1 MCLYKTLITIIHYIK
16 KIVTG
21 EVNAM
26 ELLEDFVRDP
36 YVFIQDNEVETLVKL
51 ARYASKEFF
60 NGVSIMEDKE
70 YDLLIDAIQEQNPKH
85 AFLKEVGA
93 PTLTKDKVD
102 LPFNMG
108 SMNKF
113 KPDNAQEL
121 GKWLGKHKGPYLISD
136 KLDGVSA
143 MLEIDKKNGTKLYS
157 RGNGVIG
164 TDISSLLKYLDISKV
179 INGIKGD
186 YVVIRGELI
195 MKKDNFKKYE
205 NEMANARNMVSG
217 IVNAKKVN
225 KERIK
230 DVDFVTYEVI
240 EPWMPIE
247 EQYIVMQK
255 NGFNVVKYEK
265 VNTIDTE
272 ILQTIL
278 RRRKQESDYEI
289 DGIIISYNNPKKRVQ
304 SGNPEYAFAFKETVE
319 DQTAEVEVLGVE
331 WNESK
336 DGYLKP
342 RLNLVPT
349 KLSGVTI
356 RHVNAFS
363 AKFIRDNKVGKGA
376 VIKLVRSGEVI
387 PHIMEVLKG
396 AEAEMPDGEYVW
408 TNSGVDVVREEKT
421 QAGHIKQ
428 LVFFFQTLGIKHI
441 SESITKKLVQ
451 NGIDDL
457 IKIVNVTKK
466 DLEGIDGFQE
476 KMVDKVY
483 TNIKNKI
490 DTMTLLEFMTASN
503 VFGHGI
509 GDKKLKK
516 IIKTYPDIMD
526 RKNVMDL
533 VMDLEGF
540 DTILATQFTTNLPE
554 FIALFKRLPKQLQ
567 KRLKSETKKKKITDD
582 ENATFNGIKVVF
594 SGFRNKD
601 WEQTIENGGGEVAG
615 TVSKNTSILVAKQD
629 DIDKGTNSKI
639 VKAQELGVDVM
650 TPEAFAD
657 KYNL

>member
-1 MCLYKTLITIIHYIK
+1 
-16 KIVTG
+16 
-21 EVNAM
+21 M
-26 ELLEDFVRDP
+26 EFLQEYVSDP
-36 YVFIQDNEVETLVKL
+36 YVFIQDNDVDTLVKL

-70 YDLLIDAIQEQNPKH
+70 FDLLIDAIQEQSPKH
-85 AFLKEVGA
+85 PFLKEVGA
-93 PTLTKDKVD
+93 PSLTKDKVE

-113 KPDNAQEL
+113 KPDNAQEMN
-121 GKWLGKHKGPYLISD
+121 KWMVKHKGPYLISD

-143 MLEIDKKNGTKLYS
+143 MLEIDKENGTKLYS

-164 TDISSLLKYLDISKV
+164 TDISSLLKYLDLTKIA
-179 INGIKGD
+179 NGIKGD

-195 MKKDNFKKYE
+195 MKKDNFRKYE

-247 EQYIVMQK
+247 EQYIVLQK

-265 VNTIDTE
+265 VNAIDTE
-272 ILQTIL
+272 ILQTLL

-289 DGIIISYNNPKKRVQ
+289 DGIIISFNNPKKRVQ

-342 RLNLVPT
+342 RLHLVPT

-396 AEAEMPDGEYVW
+396 TEPEMPDGEYVW

-428 LVFFFQTLGIKHI
+428 LVFFFQTLGIKYI
-441 SESITKKLVQ
+441 SESITKKLVEA
-451 NGIDDL
+451 GIDDI
-457 IKIVNVTKK
+457 IKIVNVTKN

-476 KMVDKVY
+476 KMIEKVY
-483 TNIKNKI
+483 TNIKDKI
-490 DTMTLLEFMTASN
+490 ETMSLLEFMNATN

-516 IIKTYPDIMD
+516 IIKAYPDIMD

-533 VMDLEGF
+533 VMKLDGF
-540 DTILATQFTTNLPE
+540 DTITASQFANNLPE
-554 FIALFKRLPKQLQ
+554 FIALFKRLPKPLQ
-567 KRLKSETKKKKITDD
+567 KRLKKEIQRKKVTDD
-582 ENATFNGIKVVF
+582 GDAKFEDMRVVF

-601 WEQTIENGGGEVAG
+601 WEQTIEDGGGEVVG
-615 TVSKNTSILVAKQD
+615 TVSKNTTILIAKQE

-639 VKAQELGVDVM
+639 AKALDLGVEVM